1 MTLRKPKL
9 GKPKLGNPKLKNP
22 KPIYLNAGNMIAGN
36 LIALLTIFFKE
47 IHRFMR
53 IWPQT
58 LLPPAITT
66 ALYFL
71 IFGKLIGGRVGEV
84 QGHTYMDYIVPGVIL
99 MSVISHSYSNVVAS
113 FYSTKFQ
120 RHIEELL
127 VSPAPNWVILLGFV
141 AGGVVRGL
149 LVGCVV
155 AGIAS
160 GFAGPPALN
169 LGLCLGV
176 ALLTSVLFS
185 LAGFINAVF
194 AESFDDISLIPNFIL
209 TPLSYL
215 GGVFYSVDM
224 LPEFWRKVALGNPIL
239 YMINAFRFGW
249 IGVSDVDI
257 GMAFAM
263 TGGAATLLACL
274 SLWLLHKG
282 VGIKN

>member
-1 MTLRKPKL
+1 M
-9 GKPKLGNPKLKNP
+9 NNF
-22 KPIYLNAGNMIAGN
+22 IAFR
-36 LIALLTIFFKE
+36 TIIGKE
-47 IHRFMR
+47 IHRFLR

-71 IFGKLIGGRVGEV
+71 IFGKLIGDRIGSINGAS
-84 QGHTYMDYIVPGVIL
+84 YMDYIVPGVIL
-99 MSVISHSYSNVVAS
+99 MSVISHSYANVVSS

-127 VSPAPNWVILLGFV
+127 VAPVSNWVILLGYV
-141 AGGVVRGL
+141 GGGVARGL

-155 AGIAS
+155 TGIS
-160 GFAGPPALN
+160 LLFAEITVN
-169 LGLCLGV
+169 DWGV
-176 ALLTSVLFS
+176 TVAVYFLTATLFA

-194 AESFDDISLIPNFIL
+194 ADSFDDISIIPNFVL

-215 GGVFYSVDM
+215 GGVFYSVSM
-224 LPEFWRKVALGNPIL
+224 LPDIWQTISLANPIL
-239 YMINAFRFGW
+239 YMINAFRYGL

-257 GMAFAM
+257 QMAFLI
-263 TGGAATLLACL
+263 TGGFIAFLTCL
-274 SLWLLHKG
+274 SLVLLHKG